1 MKSRGDKKG
10 CFHFPFCGLLYL
22 YCIMMHHQLH
32 TKLCKD
38 MYDKMKKSLEERK
51 DEKMSVTEHK
61 KQAPKEVRCKIVTI
75 SDTRTEET
83 DKSGQLL
90 HELLKEA
97 GHTVTSYEIVKD
109 DKESIQQAV
118 LAGYHREDVDV
129 VLTNGG
135 TGITKRDVTIEAVS
149 ALLDKEIVGFGELF
163 RMISYLE
170 DIGSSAM
177 LSRAIGGTIGRK
189 VVFSMPGS
197 SGAVRLAM
205 NKLILPELGHI
216 TFELHRQ

>member
-1 MKSRGDKKG
+1 
-10 CFHFPFCGLLYL
+10 
-22 YCIMMHHQLH
+22 
-32 TKLCKD
+32 
-38 MYDKMKKSLEERK
+38 
-51 DEKMSVTEHK
+51 MSVTEHK

-90 HELLKEA
+90 HALLKEA

-118 LAGYHREDVDV
+118 LAGYHKEDVDV

>member
-1 MKSRGDKKG
+1 M
-10 CFHFPFCGLLYL
+10 
-22 YCIMMHHQLH
+22 
-32 TKLCKD
+32 
-38 MYDKMKKSLEERK
+38 
-51 DEKMSVTEHK
+51 
-61 KQAPKEVRCKIVTI
+61 RCKIVTI

-97 GHTVTSYEIVKD
+97 GHKVTSYEIVKD
-109 DKESIQQAV
+109 DKESIQAV
-118 LAGYHREDVDV
+118 LAGYHKEDVDV

>member
-1 MKSRGDKKG
+1 M
-10 CFHFPFCGLLYL
+10 
-22 YCIMMHHQLH
+22 
-32 TKLCKD
+32 
-38 MYDKMKKSLEERK
+38 
-51 DEKMSVTEHK
+51 
-61 KQAPKEVRCKIVTI
+61 RCKIVTI

-97 GHTVTSYEIVKD
+97 GHKVTSYEIVKD

-118 LAGYHREDVDV
+118 LAGYHKGDVDV

-170 DIGSSAM
+170 DIGSAM

-216 TFELHRQ
+216 TFEPHRQ

>member
-1 MKSRGDKKG
+1 
-10 CFHFPFCGLLYL
+10 
-22 YCIMMHHQLH
+22 
-32 TKLCKD
+32 
-38 MYDKMKKSLEERK
+38 
-51 DEKMSVTEHK
+51 MSVTEHK

-83 DKSGQLL
+83 DSGQLL

-97 GHTVTSYEIVKD
+97 GHKVTSYEIVKD

-118 LAGYHREDVDV
+118 LAGYHKEDVDV

-216 TFELHRQ
+216 TFELHRQSVSLLNCL

>member
-1 MKSRGDKKG
+1 
-10 CFHFPFCGLLYL
+10 
-22 YCIMMHHQLH
+22 
-32 TKLCKD
+32 
-38 MYDKMKKSLEERK
+38 
-51 DEKMSVTEHK
+51 MSVTEHK

-90 HELLKEA
+90 NELLKEA